1 MKLQTYQKG
10 KIKMIEIKAYKYV
23 AYPTKRLLS
32 LVNEVLFGTFS
43 CKSEAIYINEKIEE
57 QLKKMNCAGDITVE
71 YTDISYDELCD
82 IRKKM
87 FPYTNYI
94 LRRR

>member
-1 MKLQTYQKG
+1 
-10 KIKMIEIKAYKYV
+10 MIEIKAYKYV
-23 AYPTKRLLS
+23 AYPTKRSLS

-43 CKSEAIYINEKIEE
+43 CKAEAVYISKKIEE
-57 QLKKMNCAGDITVE
+57 HLQKMSWAGDITVS

-94 LRRR
+94 LIRR

>member
-1 MKLQTYQKG
+1 MV
-10 KIKMIEIKAYKYV
+10 EIKAYKYV
-23 AYPTKRLLS
+23 AYPTKRSLS
-32 LVNEVLFGTFS
+32 LINEVLFGTFS
-43 CKSEAIYINEKIEE
+43 CKAEAIHINKKIEE
-57 QLKKMNCAGDITVE
+57 QLQKMSWAGDITVA

-87 FPYTNYI
+87 FPYTDYL

>member
-1 MKLQTYQKG
+1 MV
-10 KIKMIEIKAYKYV
+10 EIKAYKYL
-23 AYPTKRLLS
+23 AYPTKRSLS

-43 CKSEAIYINEKIEE
+43 CKAEAIYINKKIEE
-57 QLKKMNCAGDITVE
+57 QLQKTSWIGDITVE

-94 LRRR
+94 LRRG

>member
-1 MKLQTYQKG
+1 MV
-10 KIKMIEIKAYKYV
+10 EIKAYKYI
-23 AYPTKRLLS
+23 AYSTKRSLS

-43 CKSEAIYINEKIEE
+43 CKDEAIYINKKIEE
-57 QLKKMNCAGDITVE
+57 QLKKMNWAGDITVS
-71 YTDISYDELCD
+71 YTDISYDELCE

-87 FPYTNYI
+87 FPYINYI

>member
-1 MKLQTYQKG
+1 MV
-10 KIKMIEIKAYKYV
+10 EIKAYKYV
-23 AYPTKRLLS
+23 AYPTKRSLS

-43 CKSEAIYINEKIEE
+43 CKDEAIYINKKIEE

-87 FPYTNYI
+87 FPYTDYL